1 MNGAGIAKTESAIQ
15 ATWEKFYP
23 EFAYSRRFLDET
35 IDNFYRQERQMSNM
49 YQIYA
54 ILAIF
59 VSCLGLY
66 GLVSF
71 MTVQKT
77 KEVGI
82 RKVLGASAGS
92 IVYLFSK
99 EFTLLVIVS
108 FAIAAPL
115 AWYMMSDWLETFVY
129 RVDIGAGVFILAIFS
144 SILIAWMTV
153 GYKAI
158 RAAMSNP
165 VKSLRTE

>member
-1 MNGAGIAKTESAIQ
+1 
-15 ATWEKFYP
+15 
-23 EFAYSRRFLDET
+23 
-35 IDNFYRQERQMSNM
+35 MSSM

-54 ILAIF
+54 VLAIF
-59 VSCLGLY
+59 ISCLGLY

-99 EFTLLVIVS
+99 EFTLLVIIS
-108 FAIAAPL
+108 FAIAAPV
-115 AWYMMSDWLETFVY
+115 AWYMMSNWLETFVY
-129 RVDIGAGVFILAIFS
+129 RIDIGVGVFILAIVS
-144 SILIAWMTV
+144 SILVAWMTV